1 MEEYSFEWLLG
12 GSSPSGWVI
21 DVWDCHGVLKPYE
34 MAGYGVKNKL
44 PEGWEWFDIGHF
56 SIPIATKE
64 KPLWEANE
72 RLRRKVEGFLWGILE
87 RRGGAINWS
96 GWYNI
101 TVDEAEE
108 LSAIVQ
114 KYGRPEGKETN
125 LAWLFEEAG
134 RPHNAG
140 TS

>member
-1 MEEYSFEWLLG
+1 MEYPLEWLLG
-12 GSSPSGWVI
+12 ESPPSGWVI

-34 MAGYGVKNKL
+34 KAGYGRKYEL
-44 PEGWEWFDIGHF
+44 PEGWEWLDIGHF
-56 SIPIATKE
+56 SIPILTE
-64 KPLWEANE
+64 ERPLWVGNE
-72 RLRRKVEGFLWGILE
+72 RLRRKVEGFCWRILK

-101 TVDEAEE
+101 TANEVEE
-108 LSAIVQ
+108 LRAIVQ

-125 LAWLFEEAG
+125 LAWLFEGAG
-134 RPHNAG
+134 HPRNAG